1 MDTGYRNGSGGDGN
15 ADSGAATRRMDM
27 ADMQDEGSEPLGESS
42 SDAVSAAEA
51 GTSATVNQ
59 GSGAEDYS
67 NASNLPPSG
76 GQTPPAVEEMQMSD
90 AIGDD
95 MIGQDGDADDVAGS
109 TGDSAGSNA
118 APGSRS
124 THRSSVPDY
133 ILETVAEGLRERG
146 HSLSADDLDAVLG
159 DAGFTINPDPW
170 RSYQPRPSLAE
181 GAIQQRQAQDAG
193 GFVSAAPASSVGSVT
208 LPPAEQ
214 QEAAAPDMGEALSQ
228 IQADEAQ
235 TVSPTGSAA
244 EIPAVHPEPVSGL
257 EVQSTPPVS
266 MVDTA
271 AGAASGMADSA
282 ATEPPAPAPSPSYGA
297 PAEGIAVSDVGPLP
311 PSPFAAYEPAP
322 SGGSAAAEP
331 GLTYGQALPMEG
343 ESQQA
348 INEGQVAPL
357 YPQQES
363 QPMGGAAEGQIM
375 PSPAQLMGDMG
386 GTLPPI
392 GEISGAE
399 GASTVAMPP
408 QPVASP
414 VQAGS
419 TAGPQLAP
427 YIALS
432 NGVEFP
438 IGDKNEI
445 LIGREDPISDI
456 FPDIDLTNFGGEE
469 GGVSRRHARVIRDGD
484 TYLLEDLNSTNY
496 TKLNGVKLI
505 PKIPQAIRDG
515 DHLSFG
521 KVEATFHLYK

>member
-1 MDTGYRNGSGGDGN
+1 
-15 ADSGAATRRMDM
+15 
-27 ADMQDEGSEPLGESS
+27 
-42 SDAVSAAEA
+42 
-51 GTSATVNQ
+51 
-59 GSGAEDYS
+59 
-67 NASNLPPSG
+67 
-76 GQTPPAVEEMQMSD
+76 
-90 AIGDD
+90 
-95 MIGQDGDADDVAGS
+95 
-109 TGDSAGSNA
+109 
-118 APGSRS
+118 
-124 THRSSVPDY
+124 
-133 ILETVAEGLRERG
+133 
-146 HSLSADDLDAVLG
+146 
-159 DAGFTINPDPW
+159 
-170 RSYQPRPSLAE
+170 
-181 GAIQQRQAQDAG
+181 
-193 GFVSAAPASSVGSVT
+193 
-208 LPPAEQ
+208 
-214 QEAAAPDMGEALSQ
+214 
-228 IQADEAQ
+228 
-235 TVSPTGSAA
+235 
-244 EIPAVHPEPVSGL
+244 
-257 EVQSTPPVS
+257 
-266 MVDTA
+266 
-271 AGAASGMADSA
+271 
-282 ATEPPAPAPSPSYGA
+282 
-297 PAEGIAVSDVGPLP
+297 
-311 PSPFAAYEPAP
+311 
-322 SGGSAAAEP
+322 
-331 GLTYGQALPMEG
+331 
-343 ESQQA
+343 
-348 INEGQVAPL
+348 
-357 YPQQES
+357 
-363 QPMGGAAEGQIM
+363 MGGAAEGQVM

-386 GTLPPI
+386 GIQPPV